1 MIVPNAIQ
9 CADPFYLRISQG
21 PGQRR
26 VDDRMDSSAVRA
38 ARRDK
43 PRPGKALASR
53 DRNTQGARS
62 DSSRDVLGLTLTAK
76 MS

>member
-1 MIVPNAIQ
+1 
-9 CADPFYLRISQG
+9 
-21 PGQRR
+21 
-26 VDDRMDSSAVRA
+26 MDSSAVRA

-53 DRNTQGARS
+53 DRNTQGARD